1 MARCAG
7 VGIVTLLLL
16 VAVAPAAA
24 QTTDWLNKNT
34 LNHGSTIKE
43 LLQVVERVGRDDAAV
58 GDELARLRRSFGIVF
73 VPGILG
79 STLESK
85 SKGKLWGFG
94 LPNADQLRLDS
105 ELIDETKES
114 DVTTQLA
121 ESLGPVSLYAAAIAR
136 IRDSAAKVGIPQ
148 ERVVACGYDWRR
160 DIRWGARELDACIRN
175 APALRDA
182 TALVVI
188 AHSMGGVVT
197 WQWHQ
202 AFAPDGTVTGKRLVA
217 LAVLGSP
224 LAGSCEM
231 LRMVETGYVQPVVN
245 DKLQNDEW
253 IKGFWSKIAGMKDR
267 LVNEITAAFSQDLRP
282 VILTWPGAIE
292 LTPRPG
298 ATIDDVSCVRV
309 PVDPTDATNRG
320 ALTYYTP
327 EFWSAPTGSDLL
339 SHVPAPATT
348 GAVLEKA
355 KKFREAFTAT
365 TVATPTYLFASHVW
379 RTPNLAGLTG
389 DFRRS
394 NQPWM
399 DEQGDGRVPFLSAF
413 PPTITAANVTRVYS
427 VHGNLPEDDV
437 FHDDF
442 FGDRLPRIL
451 DAYVAA
457 GVLKLM
463 IADPA
468 RQQAFIGKGGTL
480 ANPEDFHAAFERQN
494 AREII
499 YKLTREAYDMA
510 IAFNSA
516 LCDLPNLCL
525 DYKKA
530 SAAAGAATTEAAKA
544 AVYTGVL
551 QAEPGGSREAT
562 FAQAQRGLAMARSYN
577 WAAAIADLRT
587 AVPALDEIAAS
598 YGAKEPN
605 NIRRLR
611 VNATAMLGRA
621 YVIRGYCDEAREPL
635 KAAAKAGHPR
645 AVGDLNAPCYDRQT
659 GKIVSLK

>member
-1 MARCAG
+1 MPRRAG

-16 VAVAPAAA
+16 AAVAPAAA

-43 LLQVVERVGRDDAAV
+43 LLRVVERVGRDDAAV

-94 LPNADQLRLDS
+94 LPNADQLRLEQD
-105 ELIDETKES
+105 LIDETKES
-114 DVTTQLA
+114 DVTTALA

-136 IRDSAAKVGIPQ
+136 IRDSAAKAGIPR
-148 ERVVACGYDWRR
+148 ERVVACSYDWRR
-160 DIRWGARELDACIRN
+160 DIRWGARELDACIRS
-175 APALRDA
+175 APGLRDA
-182 TALVVI
+182 SALVVV

-202 AFAPDGTVTGKRLVA
+202 AYAPDGRVAGKRLVA

-231 LRMVETGYVQPVVN
+231 LRMVETGYVQPLVN
-245 DKLQNDEW
+245 DTLQNDEW
-253 IKGFWSKIAGMKDR
+253 IKGYWSKITGMKDR
-267 LVNEITAAFSQDLRP
+267 LVNEITAAFSQSLRP
-282 VILTWPGAIE
+282 VILTWPGAVE
-292 LTPRPG
+292 LTPPPG
-298 ATIDDVSCVRV
+298 GTIDDAACVRV
-309 PVDPTDATNRG
+309 PLVPDDATNRD
-320 ALTYYTP
+320 ALSYYAF
-327 EFWSAPTGSDLL
+327 EFWTAPIGADLL
-339 SHVPAPATT
+339 SNVPAPATT

-355 KKFREAFTAT
+355 KEFRETFTAR

-413 PPTITAANVTRVYS
+413 PPTIAAANVTRIYS

-451 DAYVAA
+451 DAYVAT

-463 IADPA
+463 VADPA
-468 RQQAFIGKGGTL
+468 RQQAFIANGGTL

-499 YKLTREAYDMA
+499 YMLTREAYDTA
-510 IAFNSA
+510 IDFNSA
-516 LCDLPNLCL
+516 LCELPHLCL

-530 SAAAGAATTEAAKA
+530 RVAAGAAKTESAKA

-551 QAEPGGSREAT
+551 QTEPGGSPEAT
-562 FAQAQRGLAMARSYN
+562 FAQAQRGLAMARAYN
-577 WAAAIADLRT
+577 WTAAIADLRP
-587 AVPALDEIAAS
+587 AVPALEGITAS
-598 YGAKEPN
+598 YGAKVPN
-605 NIRRLR
+605 DIRRLR

-621 YVIRGYCDEAREPL
+621 YVIRGYCDEARAPL
-635 KAAAKAGHPR
+635 KAAAQAGHPR
-645 AVGDLNAPCYDRQT
+645 AADDLKAPCYDRQT